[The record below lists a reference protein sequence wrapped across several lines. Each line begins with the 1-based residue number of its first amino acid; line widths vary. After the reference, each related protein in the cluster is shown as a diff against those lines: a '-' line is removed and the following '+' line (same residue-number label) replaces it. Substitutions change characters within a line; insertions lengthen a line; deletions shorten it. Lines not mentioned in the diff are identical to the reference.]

1 MSEKSWR
8 TKERIPVE
16 KVLMSD
22 KALALE
28 DVLIL
33 GINDDG
39 SPYYASSRGDDPW
52 LIAMCEVFK
61 HKLLSGQLE

>member
-1 MSEKSWR
+1 MSENNR
-8 TKERIPVE
+8 LTKERVPVE
-16 KVLMSD
+16 QVLMSD
-22 KALALE
+22 EALALE

-33 GINDDG
+33 GRNDDG
-39 SPYYASSRGDDPW
+39 SLYYASSRGDDPW